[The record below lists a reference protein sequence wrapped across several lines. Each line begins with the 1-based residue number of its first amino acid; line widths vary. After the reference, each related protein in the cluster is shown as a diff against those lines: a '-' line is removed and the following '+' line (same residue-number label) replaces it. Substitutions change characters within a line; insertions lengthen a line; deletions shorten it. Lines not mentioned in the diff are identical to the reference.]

1 MAINDDI
8 RAIVREE
15 IQRIFSAVVSEP
27 TTPDRWVALK
37 AAVEPLG
44 YPSYAAIHKDV
55 QAGVFR
61 MGKEIRDRRKPGAK
75 IARLQINVQRA
86 QKRLLEDS
94 ATRRAV

>member
-15 IQRIFSAVVSEP
+15 IQRIFSAVASEP
-27 TTPDRWVALK
+27 TTPDRWVSLK
-37 AAVEPLG
+37 DAVETLG
-44 YPSYAAIHKDV
+44 YPSYSAIHKDV

-75 IARLQINVQRA
+75 IAKLQINVQRA
-86 QKRLLEDS
+86 QKRLLEDP
-94 ATRRAV
+94 ANRRAV